1 MVLCYEFVEV
11 QIFDSTN
18 CLRAGWNLNRSK
30 QLCCLMCYRIALC
43 IDGHQRFTTNKRQL
57 LGKEAIKQRHLRLLG
72 YEVVQV
78 RTSSPHLCD
87 LSVLVL

>member
-1 MVLCYEFVEV
+1 MVLCYEVVKV
-11 QIFDSTN
+11 QIFVSVE
-18 CLRAGWNLNRSK
+18 CLRAGWNVKRLK

-43 IDGHQRFTTNKRQL
+43 IDGQKRFTTNKRQL

-78 RTSSPHLCD
+78 RTSQMLE
-87 LSVLVL
+87 LFVL